1 MESINSV
8 NVLAID
14 EERLKFRVIIG
25 IAAGAGAAAPQVA
38 GRYKVDLPPL
48 TSFGNSNHYNQTTI
62 TCDGLSCHGT
72 AGIDEVA
79 WSNGAAFA
87 KLGAVHVVLDT
98 PSSGTLSNKQFTPAQ
113 AGSGQV
119 NIGRFQQLLLLQI
132 NKVGNTNGTTESNVG
147 GRDVGTGASAWQAE
161 GLGDPIMSANPF
173 GKTIEINFKTG
184 VADEVFFL
192 GNARGA
198 ANVDIG
204 VYNLQFTVIMVPNN

>member
-62 TCDGLSCHGT
+62 TCDGVSCHGA
-72 AGIDEVA
+72 AGTDEVG

-87 KLGAVHVVLDT
+87 KLGAVQVVLDT

-119 NIGRFQQLLLLQI
+119 NIGRFQQLLLLKI
-132 NKVGNTNGTTESNVG
+132 NKVGNTNGTTQSLVG
-147 GRDVGTGASAWQAE
+147 GADVGLGASAWQAE

-184 VADEVFFL
+184 SADEVFFL
-192 GNARGA
+192 GNTRGA
-198 ANVDIG
+198 ADVDIG
-204 VYNLQFTVIMVPNN
+204 VYNLQFTITMVPNN